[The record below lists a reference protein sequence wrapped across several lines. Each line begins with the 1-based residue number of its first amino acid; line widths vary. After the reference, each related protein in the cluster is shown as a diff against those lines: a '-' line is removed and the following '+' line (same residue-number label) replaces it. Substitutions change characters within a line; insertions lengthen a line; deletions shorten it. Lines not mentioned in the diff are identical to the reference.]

1 VLTTSRRETTATV
14 TLSYLA
20 DDFDW
25 AANDVA
31 TLTPDRRALDLT
43 AWITL
48 ANGNDVSLL
57 DAGTQIVAGRLNRV
71 GDNGDEGEGAP
82 QVIANCW
89 PQGTTSSGLRPPEMI
104 VEAADAAPAPTALAA
119 RTMVAEMVV
128 SANRPPPPEQLGD
141 LKLYRLGQR
150 TTVAAHQSKQVLM
163 LDQAAVPFTRIT
175 GADLYAG
182 GQGGFMPA
190 TTILRTKNDVA
201 DHLGLPLPAG
211 HLALFD
217 HMGGQELLAGQ
228 TDVRDTAVGEDVE
241 FKIGVDP
248 DVHVRQTQLT
258 YTADAPELSFL
269 TPELLLVLHKGRAVE
284 QVEIVNAGPA
294 PAAFELRLQTFGSL
308 HVSDADQ
315 PMGMKDGRPIFRLT
329 VPANGSIKLLY
340 ALGGP

>member
-1 VLTTSRRETTATV
+1 M
-14 TLSYLA
+14 Y
-20 DDFDW
+20 
-25 AANDVA
+25 
-31 TLTPDRRALDLT
+31 RRA
-43 AWITL
+43 
-48 ANGNDVSLL
+48 
-57 DAGTQIVAGRLNRV
+57 
-71 GDNGDEGEGAP
+71 
-82 QVIANCW
+82 
-89 PQGTTSSGLRPPEMI
+89 
-104 VEAADAAPAPTALAA
+104 PA
-119 RTMVAEMVV
+119 
-128 SANRPPPPEQLGD
+128 
-141 LKLYRLGQR
+141 
-150 TTVAAHQSKQVLM
+150 
-163 LDQAAVPFTRIT
+163 AAVGRVF
-175 GADLYAG
+175 
-182 GQGGFMPA
+182 
-190 TTILRTKNDVA
+190 
-201 DHLGLPLPAG
+201 
-211 HLALFD
+211 
-217 HMGGQELLAGQ
+217 GGQELLAGQ